1 METLFPAPRSSQPE
15 PEMKPHPMVRLLERY
30 GLALL
35 CAVIAFLITQQFWEI
50 FIHHSLLLFI
60 GAVSIATWF
69 AGLGPGVVASLLC
82 TLSLHTLSHGQGLRQ
97 FGWDDLLNVSSFLL
111 VASVITLLNE
121 RRLRAQLRSEDLRRD
136 LANLSA
142 ELTTQRVEMARFQE
156 FSMRVSRGLELQRLM
171 TEVLSA
177 ISALLKTEKALV
189 LLSDVS
195 GSELYPAAWMG
206 LSGEQVEHFRQST
219 PAIQGLAGRKPMVFD
234 AAEVQSPVVS
244 TAQNG
249 TGVRALCTIPVLARS
264 GELLASLVCF
274 YEDSYRP
281 SEREVRLAEL
291 YARHA
296 SNAIENARLYGYS
309 VQTMQAEQRRASLLR
324 SLAKGSLR
332 INSALNLDSLLQAIT
347 DEARTTIGAH
357 QAFTSLAPSGDW
369 SRLINCMSLSD
380 KYVSAPESVAPRSHE
395 SSLLARGL
403 QQAARASDFPAWMAG
418 DRQLPGRLT
427 APLTTGGRNIGLIE
441 LVEKIDGEFTD
452 EDQAALTQLA
462 QMATVAI
469 ENVRLYREAQEQ
481 IRERG
486 RTQEALERSKEALD
500 LTHQAAGIGAWE
512 WNLQTG
518 ELTWSKEI
526 SALHGF
532 APERFDGRYA
542 TWLESVH
549 PEDRELVN
557 TAVTR
562 AISEG
567 TGYQV
572 QYRNQRRD
580 GSIRWMEARG
590 QVYYGA
596 GRPLRM
602 LGVAMDITA
611 RRQSEDALRA
621 SEKLAATGR
630 LAASIAHE
638 INNPLASVTNILYLL
653 NRNLSLDN
661 DARKFVALA
670 ESELARV
677 THITRQTLAFY
688 RESTRPLPVTLAQLV
703 DEVLAL
709 YGRNISE
716 RLLTVER
723 NFEFTDS
730 IYGFAGELRQVVSNL
745 LLNAIEAVRPD
756 GTIRIHLY
764 RAPDLIRDEGEGV
777 RLVIADNGPGI
788 PRELRSHIF
797 EPFFSTKG
805 EKGTGLGL
813 WVSQG
818 IVEKH
823 GGRIRVRSSV
833 RPDASGTVF
842 SVFLPMDHFAKQSA
856 EGEEMQA
863 VA

>member
-1 METLFPAPRSSQPE
+1 M
-15 PEMKPHPMVRLLERY
+15 
-30 GLALL
+30 
-35 CAVIAFLITQQFWEI
+35 
-50 FIHHSLLLFI
+50 
-60 GAVSIATWF
+60 
-69 AGLGPGVVASLLC
+69 
-82 TLSLHTLSHGQGLRQ
+82 
-97 FGWDDLLNVSSFLL
+97 
-111 VASVITLLNE
+111 
-121 RRLRAQLRSEDLRRD
+121 
-136 LANLSA
+136 
-142 ELTTQRVEMARFQE
+142 EMARFQE
-156 FSMRVSRGLELQRLM
+156 FSMRVSSGLELQRLM
-171 TEVLSA
+171 NEVLGA
-177 ISALLKTEKALV
+177 ISGLLKTEKALV
-189 LLSDVS
+189 LLAEAP
-195 GSELYPAAWMG
+195 GGELYPAAWLG
-206 LSGEQVEHFRQST
+206 LNDEQVEHFWRHSRKLQSFT
-219 PAIQGLAGRKPMVFD
+219 GRRPMVIND
-234 AAEVQSPVVS
+234 AEVQSPVL
-244 TAQNG
+244 AAAEHAAG
-249 TGVRALCTIPVLARS
+249 TRALCTIPVLARS
-264 GELLASLVCF
+264 GELLASLICF
-274 YEDSYRP
+274 FEDSYRP

-309 VQTMQAEQRRASLLR
+309 VETMHAERRRASLLR
-324 SLAKGSLR
+324 SLAEGSVR
-332 INSALNLDSLLQAIT
+332 INSALNLDSLLQVIT
-347 DEARTTIGAH
+347 DEARSIIGAH
-357 QAFTSLAPSGDW
+357 QAFTSLAPGGDW
-369 SRLINCMSLSD
+369 SRMINCVSLSD
-380 KYVSAPESVAPRSHE
+380 KYSSAPEKIGSRALEISFF
-395 SSLLARGL
+395 AGGL
-403 QQAARASDFPAWMAG
+403 QQATRSGDLTTFPSWLSG
-418 DRQLPGRLT
+418 DRQMAGRLA

-441 LVEKIDGEFTD
+441 LVEKVDGDFTE

-542 TWLESVH
+542 SWLESVH
-549 PEDRELVN
+549 PDDRDEVN

-562 AISEG
+562 AISDG

-572 QYRNQRRD
+572 QYRNLRPD
-580 GSIRWMEARG
+580 GTVRWMEARG

-602 LGVAMDITA
+602 LGVAMDITV
-611 RRQSEDALRA
+611 RRLAEEALRA

-653 NRNLSLDN
+653 NKNASLDHE
-661 DARKFVALA
+661 ARKFVTLA

-688 RESTRPLPVTLAQLV
+688 RESARPAPVSPAMLL

-709 YGRNISE
+709 YTRNISE
-716 RLLTVER
+716 RLITVER
-723 NFEFTDS
+723 KYEFT
-730 IYGFAGELRQVVSNL
+730 GFISGFPGELRQVVSNL
-745 LLNAIEAVRPD
+745 LLNAIEAVPVD
-756 GTIRIHLY
+756 GTIRVHLY
-764 RAPDLIRDEGEGV
+764 RSRDLTREEGDGV
-777 RLVIADNGPGI
+777 HLVIADNGPGI
-788 PRELRSHIF
+788 PRELRRRIF

-818 IVEKH
+818 IIEKH

-833 RPDASGTVF
+833 RPQQSGTVF
-842 SVFLPMDHFAKQSA
+842 SVFLPMDHFAG
-856 EGEEMQA
+856 ETMGGEEMQA